1 MIGFKSDNRF
11 NRLAVLAIAL
21 LLSNIA
27 GLSCAMAY
35 AMCSDCPEYPPTIC
49 IDTCGTVQ
57 SVISDKAPDGS
68 SGSRPPVVSRDMPLT
83 TEPAFVAVTG
93 TVRASNSLLHAPS
106 PPLHVRF
113 CVFLK

>member
-1 MIGFKSDNRF
+1 MIGFKSHNRF
-11 NRLAVLAIAL
+11 SRLAVLAIAL
-21 LLSNIA
+21 LLSNIV

-35 AMCSDCPEYPPTIC
+35 AMCSDCLERPPIIC
-49 IDTCGTVQ
+49 IDTCGAVK

-68 SGSRPPVVSRDMPLT
+68 SGSRPPVVFRDMLLT
-83 TEPAFVAVTG
+83 PEPAFVAVTG